1 MYFVFPS
8 YTHLILWML
17 MVLLPV
23 QSAFCVLW
31 TYANSGALFPAT
43 SFSLPQVIYLG
54 VFRVC
59 QLCSRTSPHSAHVMS
74 SGSWR
79 LCWTLTPSLLS
90 TSPSSASATCQ
101 APKPSLPMTTPSAG
115 AHVLRLLKHGSLEGL
130 LQNFNNSKDCQGE
143 CLSLFCNC
151 YFIIR
156 WFLMS
161 SDLTAF
167 SKADLSISFPVSLSL
182 GWSANPSDPGWCLQF
197 SVLSHEG
204 SLLRV
209 QWYLS
214 DSLSLWEF
222 RT

>member
-1 MYFVFPS
+1 MC
-8 YTHLILWML
+8 
-17 MVLLPV
+17 LLCP
-23 QSAFCVLW
+23 
-31 TYANSGALFPAT
+31 YANSGALFPAT
-43 SFSLPQVIYLG
+43 SFSLPHVIYLG
-54 VFRVC
+54 VFRMF

-79 LCWTLTPSLLS
+79 LCWTLMPSLLS
-90 TSPSSASATCQ
+90 TSSSSEYCLLCQ
-101 APKPSLPMTTPSAG
+101 APKPSLPVTATSAG
-115 AHVLRLLKHGSLEGL
+115 AHVLHLLKHGSIEGL
-130 LQNFNNSKDCQGE
+130 LQNFNNSKDYQGE
-143 CLSLFCNC
+143 WFSLFCNC

-161 SDLTAF
+161 SDLMAF

-182 GWSANPSDPGWCLQF
+182 GWSANPSNLGWYLQF

-204 SLLRV
+204 SLSRV

-222 RT
+222 RM